1 MQVQIY
7 SRAEMDK
14 LLKKGLGQEMAVIS
28 LYDVGAVP
36 VDYSGQVCRLFQT
49 AVQDI
54 DFSILDKHGMTYCD
68 YFPESDKLAE
78 FILSAKLDGYS
89 FICQCD
95 YGQSRSAGCAAAIL
109 EYYDKNG
116 MGVFY
121 DYRYKPN
128 KMIYNKLYNSLIR
141 LGKNIYKDC
150 CYKGIY
156 ENDKYHNYIKKS
168 GRLQSQ
174 NNHTGALEQLEIL
187 KQLVASDFGDKSG
200 QYAHVLCEIG
210 NVYRYSDVYDKAVG
224 EYQAALEIFLALN
237 DNSNIF
243 RVQRWLIGI
252 YEALKYN
259 DEAVEL
265 CRMVLNNQLDQR
277 IRSERKIAIA
287 EDRLEK
293 CFV

>member
-1 MQVQIY
+1 M
-7 SRAEMDK
+7 EK
-14 LLKKGLGQEMAVIS
+14 LLKKGLQADTAVIS
-28 LYDVGAVP
+28 LSDNNALI
-36 VDYSGQVCRLFQT
+36 DYSGQPCRLFQN
-49 AVQDI
+49 VVKDI
-54 DFSILDKHGMTYCD
+54 DFAGLNECGLTYSD
-68 YFPESDKLAE
+68 YFSESNMLAE
-78 FILSAKLDGYS
+78 FVLSSMLDGCEI
-89 FICQCD
+89 ICQCE
-95 YGQSRSAGCAAAIL
+95 SANISAGCAAAIL

-116 MGVFY
+116 MGIFA
-121 DYRYKPN
+121 DYRYTPN
-128 KMIYNKLYNSLIR
+128 QMIYNKLYNSLIR

-150 CYKGIY
+150 CYKDIY

-168 GRLQSQ
+168 SRLQSQ

-200 QYAHVLCEIG
+200 QYAYVLCEIG
-210 NVYRYSDVYDKAVG
+210 NVYRYSDVYDKAVH
-224 EYQAALEIFLALN
+224 EYQSALKIFLALN

-259 DEAVEL
+259 NDAVEL
-265 CRMVLNNQLDQR
+265 CRTVLNNQLDQR